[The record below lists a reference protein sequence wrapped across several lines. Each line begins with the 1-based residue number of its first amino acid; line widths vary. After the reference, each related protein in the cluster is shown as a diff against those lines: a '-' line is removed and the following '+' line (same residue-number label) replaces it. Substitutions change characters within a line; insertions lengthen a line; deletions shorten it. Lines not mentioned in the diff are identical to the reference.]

1 MDDESMFCNP
11 QANTLSLSSSEVYL
25 LPREAGEREEM
36 RGRERGETTGT
47 PSSKH
52 RMQRTSLLTNDPIL
66 SINSDRCISSIC

>member
-11 QANTLSLSSSEVYL
+11 QVNTLSLSSSEVYL

-47 PSSKH
+47 PSAGCKG
-52 RMQRTSLLTNDPIL
+52 LLYLLMTP
-66 SINSDRCISSIC
+66 S